1 MTIKHHKSSR
11 RKTPWDNQT
20 KISPL
25 ELFIKQNYVKN
36 YETKHPKIAD
46 TNEIE
51 LLNSFQLKECRH
63 CLSTNIKKKGFTKNG
78 IQRYWCNTCNHSFNI
93 LTNTLFDNHK
103 ISITE
108 WIEFCLDIF
117 NYESTNLTAKNNKNS
132 ITTATYWLNKLF
144 IILEGI
150 QEDIILDGDVYIDET
165 FVSVVASD
173 KMTKDGKQLRGLSKN
188 QICIGIGFDGTNV
201 FAKVE
206 GYGKPSQQTT
216 RQTFLSHIN
225 EKSHLIHDMERSHKI
240 LVDELNLTED
250 KYNSKEVKKLGDK
263 DNPLNPINRQCF
275 YLQNF
280 LKVHNGLDRQ
290 HLQDY
295 INLFCFIRN
304 PPHDQLEKIKII
316 IDWVISNPKKLKYR
330 EIFQKNDD

>member
-1 MTIKHHKSSR
+1 
-11 RKTPWDNQT
+11 
-20 KISPL
+20 
-25 ELFIKQNYVKN
+25 
-36 YETKHPKIAD
+36 
-46 TNEIE
+46 
-51 LLNSFQLKECRH
+51 
-63 CLSTNIKKKGFTKNG
+63 
-78 IQRYWCNTCNHSFNI
+78 
-93 LTNTLFDNHK
+93 
-103 ISITE
+103 
-108 WIEFCLDIF
+108 
-117 NYESTNLTAKNNKNS
+117 
-132 ITTATYWLNKLF
+132 
-144 IILEGI
+144 
-150 QEDIILDGDVYIDET
+150 
-165 FVSVVASD
+165 
-173 KMTKDGKQLRGLSKN
+173 MTKAGKQLRGLSKN
-188 QICIGIGFDGTNV
+188 QICIGIGFDGTDV

-250 KYNSKEVKKLGDK
+250 KYNSKEVKKSGDK
-263 DNPLNPINRQCF
+263 DNPLNSINRQCF

-295 INLFCFIRN
+295 VNLFCFIRN
-304 PPHDQLEKIKII
+304 SPHDQLEKIKII